1 MSFVGARLEGR
12 NVGHFILDLWFYI
25 DDGNAPQ
32 ALEFDV
38 NQAFGGTR
46 WTWGS
51 ECDFNKT
58 VRWNLWDH
66 LHGEWI
72 PTWVDCHHFHRK
84 RGSTWCGHSSASA
97 SECITPASSVVGQNY
112 PIDTNTA
119 EPKSEEI
126 DIPFQIDGNHQQ
138 QRYRVWSG

>member
-1 MSFVGARLEGR
+1 MSFIGTRLEGR
-12 NVGHFILDLWFYI
+12 NVGHFIFDLWFYI

-38 NQAFGGTR
+38 NRAFGGTR

-58 VRWNLWDH
+58 GRWNLWDH

-72 PTWVDCHHFHRK
+72 PTWVDCHHFHRNVGPPGVHTRARRQPSALHQPK
-84 RGSTWCGHSSASA
+84 RGR
-97 SECITPASSVVGQNY
+97 P
-112 PIDTNTA
+112 
-119 EPKSEEI
+119 
-126 DIPFQIDGNHQQ
+126 
-138 QRYRVWSG
+138 